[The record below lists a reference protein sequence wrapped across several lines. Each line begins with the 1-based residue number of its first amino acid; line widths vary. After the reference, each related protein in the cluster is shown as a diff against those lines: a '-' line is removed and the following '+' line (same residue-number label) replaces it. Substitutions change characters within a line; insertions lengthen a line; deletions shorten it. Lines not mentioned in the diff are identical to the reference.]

1 MYGGQ
6 EGISIF
12 KKSLSRL
19 KFENLE
25 LNLPS
30 DFKVFRIYIWGLAS
44 IKIKIQKLKPN
55 FSNNNDKIN
64 SSRLVH
70 LVTIPSFNLDIR
82 KLKFGLH
89 RV

>member
-1 MYGGQ
+1 MMYGGQ

-30 DFKVFRIYIWGLAS
+30 DFKVFRIYI
-44 IKIKIQKLKPN
+44 
-55 FSNNNDKIN
+55 
-64 SSRLVH
+64 
-70 LVTIPSFNLDIR
+70 
-82 KLKFGLH
+82 
-89 RV
+89 